1 MVEARSRCV
10 ADEERRGRLWRDLC
24 GVQRRREV
32 GHNRTRRIDRGGWGA
47 PGAAARGAKRTHGRP
62 EKTYQVFFYTSYFLS
77 NGGGRWAT
85 IGRTESIAEGG
96 GGARDGRARCKA
108 DARTTGKRRTGF
120 FSTSYFL
127 GVQTTEIRLNT
138 GYTWEAIHRVSLLVT
153 LFPLKLP
160 TIWNRARLDGV
171 T

>member
-1 MVEARSRCV
+1 M
-10 ADEERRGRLWRDLC
+10 
-24 GVQRRREV
+24 
-32 GHNRTRRIDRGGWGA
+32 
-47 PGAAARGAKRTHGRP
+47 AAQGAKRMHGRP
-62 EKTYQVFFYTSYFLS
+62 EKDVPV
-77 NGGGRWAT
+77 
-85 IGRTESIAEGG
+85 
-96 GGARDGRARCKA
+96 
-108 DARTTGKRRTGF
+108 F